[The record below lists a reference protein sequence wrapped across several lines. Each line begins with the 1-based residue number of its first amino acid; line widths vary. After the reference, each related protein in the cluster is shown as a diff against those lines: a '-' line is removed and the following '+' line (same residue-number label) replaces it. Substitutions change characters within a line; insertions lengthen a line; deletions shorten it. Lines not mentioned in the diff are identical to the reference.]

1 MGSVRMFRDR
11 VVSMEQTQ
19 EIGEKHIDLL
29 SALAAEALPG
39 FAVAA
44 HGLEHERDHYWL
56 SLSNA
61 ETGATRR
68 VVFTRMFLSDATRL
82 PAVVADAK
90 AGVRE
95 QIVACIRDQA
105 GRAEILVT
113 VARLLTEEERAER
126 EEIESEWRKK
136 HEAALAAKRAED
148 ERRAHDR
155 QRQKQQEVARRQAQ
169 RERERRERAAAGNAP
184 GQPPQGEGVRAGR
197 RRRRGRGGASG
208 HAASQP
214 GGNAGLGRTQQPQAA
229 SAGSQA
235 GPRPL
240 NPPRPAQPAGSPPPE
255 GARAEGEGGGGRR
268 RRRRGRGRGGSGGP
282 SGPGGPKPGG
292 TAPSAPSGGSSQG

>member
-19 EIGEKHIDLL
+19 EIGEKHIGLL
-29 SALAAEALPG
+29 SALAADALPG
-39 FAVAA
+39 FAVVA

-56 SLSNA
+56 SLSN
-61 ETGATRR
+61 ERTGAACR
-68 VVFTRMFLSDATRL
+68 VVFTRMFLSDASRL
-82 PAVVADAK
+82 PAVVADAN

-95 QIVACIRDQA
+95 QIVSCIRDQA

-126 EEIESEWRKK
+126 DEIESEWRKK
-136 HEAALAAKRAED
+136 HEAVLAAKRAED
-148 ERRAHDR
+148 ERRARER
-155 QRQKQQEVARRQAQ
+155 QRQKQQEEARRHAQ

-184 GQPPQGEGVRAGR
+184 GQPGQGESARGGR

-208 HAASQP
+208 SAAGQP
-214 GGNAGLGRTQQPQAA
+214 GGSAAPGRTRQSQAV
-229 SAGSQA
+229 SAAGPQA
-235 GPRPL
+235 GPRPE
-240 NPPRPAQPAGSPPPE
+240 NPQRPAQPAGGQASE
-255 GARAEGEGGGGRR
+255 GPRAEGGGGRR

-282 SGPGGPKPGG
+282 GEAGGAKPGG
-292 TAPSAPSGGSSQG
+292 SAPPTP

>member
-39 FAVAA
+39 FELAS

-56 SLSNA
+56 SLSNSG
-61 ETGATRR
+61 TGGTCR
-68 VVFTRMFLSDATRL
+68 VVFTRMFLSDANRL
-82 PAVVADAK
+82 PAVVADPK

-95 QIVACIRDQA
+95 QIVSCIRDQA

-113 VARLLTEEERAER
+113 VAGLLTEEERAER

-136 HEAALAAKRAED
+136 HEAALAAKRVED
-148 ERRAHDR
+148 ERRARER
-155 QRQKQQEVARRQAQ
+155 QRQKQQEDARRQAQ
-169 RERERRERAAAGNAP
+169 RERERRERGAAGNAA
-184 GQPPQGEGVRAGR
+184 GQPAPGEGARAGR

-208 HAASQP
+208 IAGQAP
-214 GGNAGLGRTQQPQAA
+214 GSSGVDRMQQPQAA
-229 SAGSQA
+229 RGAASPATNRPRNA
-235 GPRPL
+235 PRPVQHSSG
-240 NPPRPAQPAGSPPPE
+240 PQQE
-255 GARAEGEGGGGRR
+255 GARAEGTGGRR
-268 RRRRGRGRGGSGGP
+268 RRRRGRGRGPGGSG
-282 SGPGGPKPGG
+282 PGG
-292 TAPSAPSGGSSQG
+292 TAPAGPGGPVAS